1 MLSLKQ
7 THRYSGNEF
16 MTTLNEQLA
25 NLKVIPVIAINR
37 AEDAIPLGKALVENG
52 MPCAE
57 ITLRTECA
65 IEAISI
71 MRKTYPDMLI
81 GAGTVLT
88 TEQVDASINAGVE
101 FIVSPGFNPR
111 TVQYCIDKGV
121 AIVPGVNNPSL
132 VEQAMEMGLRTL
144 KFFPAEPSGGTA
156 MLKALTAVYPVK
168 FIPTG
173 GVSLKNVD
181 AYLSIPSV
189 LACGGTWMVP
199 TSLIDEGK
207 WDDLGKLVRDA
218 VDHVNA

>member
-1 MLSLKQ
+1 
-7 THRYSGNEF
+7 

-25 NLKVIPVIAINR
+25 SLKVIPVIAINKV
-37 AEDAIPLGKALVENG
+37 EDAIPLGKALVDNG

-57 ITLRTECA
+57 ITFRTECA
-65 IEAISI
+65 AEAISV
-71 MRKTYPDMLI
+71 MRKEFPEMLI

-88 TEQVDASINAGVE
+88 NAQVDQAIEAGVD

-111 TVQYCIDKGV
+111 TVQYCLDKNV
-121 AIVPGVNNPSL
+121 PIVPGVNNPSL

-144 KFFPAEPSGGTA
+144 KFFPAEPSGGVN

-168 FIPTG
+168 FMPTG

-181 AYLSIPSV
+181 DYLSIKSV

-199 TSLIDEGK
+199 TNLIDEGR
-207 WDDLGKLVRDA
+207 WEELGQLVKDA
-218 VDHVNA
+218 VAHVN

>member
-1 MLSLKQ
+1 
-7 THRYSGNEF
+7 

-25 NLKVIPVIAINR
+25 SLKVIPVIAINKV
-37 AEDAIPLGKALVENG
+37 EDAIPLGKALVDNG

-57 ITLRTECA
+57 ITFRTECA
-65 IEAISI
+65 VEAIAV
-71 MRKTYPDMLI
+71 MRKEFPEMLI

-88 TEQVDASINAGVE
+88 NEQVDQAIDAGVD

-111 TVQYCIDKGV
+111 TVQYCLDKGV

-144 KFFPAEPSGGTA
+144 KFFPAEPSGGVN

-168 FIPTG
+168 FMPTG

-181 AYLSIPSV
+181 DYLSIKSV

-199 TSLIDEGK
+199 TNLIDEGR
-207 WDDLGKLVRDA
+207 WEELGQLVKDA
-218 VDHVNA
+218 VAHVN

>member
-1 MLSLKQ
+1 
-7 THRYSGNEF
+7 

-65 IEAISI
+65 IEAIRI
-71 MRKTYPDMLI
+71 MRKEFPDMLI
-81 GAGTVLT
+81 GSGTVLT
-88 TEQVDASINAGVE
+88 NEQVDASIEAGVD

-144 KFFPAEPSGGTA
+144 KFFPAEPSGGTG

-168 FIPTG
+168 FMPTG

-181 AYLSIPSV
+181 EYLSIPSV

-199 TSLIDEGK
+199 TNLIDEGK
-207 WDDLGKLVRDA
+207 WDELGKLVRDA
-218 VDHVNA
+218 VEHVNA

>member
-1 MLSLKQ
+1 
-7 THRYSGNEF
+7 

-25 NLKVIPVIAINR
+25 NLKVVPVIAINR
-37 AEDAIPLGKALVENG
+37 AEDAIPLGETLVENG

-88 TEQVDASINAGVE
+88 TEQVDASMNAGVD

-111 TVQYCIDKGV
+111 TVEYCIDKGV

-168 FIPTG
+168 FMPTG

-189 LACGGTWMVP
+189 LACGGAWMVP
-199 TSLIDEGK
+199 TNLIDEGK
-207 WDDLGKLVRDA
+207 WDELGKLVRDA